1 MGETRV
7 APTPF
12 TVLRQ
17 RPLGEEDLRN
27 LLALYV
33 PFLGAEAFTLYL
45 YWAHA
50 AAEGEENVHAE
61 LFAHLRLA
69 EEEFL
74 RARRRLEGVG
84 LLRTFLRE
92 PEGGLLYLLLPPLVP
107 HEFLASDVLPAL
119 LRRAVGE
126 ERFRAMFRSY
136 DVPPDPRNFGREV
149 TASFGE
155 AYPEYD
161 LRNLIEALEAFGK
174 RKRRRG
180 KLGESGSAVSLPAEP
195 ISLHLVEDLAEGSAI
210 SGRSADEVRGKAGEP
225 AAESGLTLVPRSK
238 DEVLANFKTISPY
251 DLLRH
256 YQGVTEL
263 SPADRRLVDD
273 LLYIYRLPSEVVN
286 MLIDYVLLVK
296 DKTFPRAFTEK
307 VAATFARQGIRT
319 AEEAYAFLR
328 RYRRYHWKNR
338 VPRAASVAGN
348 AGSEGQGRADASD
361 SGNRSRG
368 TRGRSG
374 RRQNPVRVPAYIR
387 LEDVLG
393 EDLSSPDS
401 PGLEPSPGDA

>member
-1 MGETRV
+1 VGETRV

-61 LFAHLRLA
+61 LFAHLRLG

-92 PEGGLLYLLLPPLVP
+92 SEGGLLYLLLPPLVP
-107 HEFLASDVLPAL
+107 REFLASDVLPAL

-126 ERFRAMFRSY
+126 ERFRAMFRSF
-136 DVPPDPRNFGREV
+136 DVPLDPQNFGREV

-161 LRNLIEALEAFGK
+161 LRNLIEALQAFGK
-174 RKRRRG
+174 RKRRG
-180 KLGESGSAVSLPAEP
+180 VKLGESGSAVSLSSEP
-195 ISLHLVEDLAEGSAI
+195 ISHRLVEDLGEGSAI
-210 SGRSADEVRGKAGEP
+210 LGPSADDVREKAGEP

-238 DEVLANFKTISPY
+238 DEVLANFKTVSPY

-273 LLYIYRLPSEVVN
+273 LLYVYRLPSEVVN
-286 MLIDYVLLVK
+286 VLIDYVLLVK

-307 VAATFARQGIRT
+307 VAATFARQGLRT

-328 RYRRYHWKNR
+328 RYHRKNR
-338 VPRAASVAGN
+338 APRAASVVGN

-393 EDLSSPDS
+393 EDLLSPNSS
-401 PGLEPSPGDA
+401 GLEPSPGEA